1 MDTIVQQHLLDRY
14 YAALKQA
21 QMRVTPQ
28 RRVICEYL
36 ASTDRH
42 PTPYEVY
49 GDIAATH
56 PEISRATV
64 YNTLNTL
71 QRLGAIVEL
80 SFGAD
85 HAHYDTNPEPHANLI
100 CLRCHTIVDYHGPLP
115 LDEVTARVAAETG
128 FQTAAARIDLVGFC
142 PACQAERRAEIRRQ
156 LTAAQQRPSEHPR
169 AAAPTAAAESQKG
182 QPYVA

>member
-1 MDTIVQQHLLDRY
+1 MQKQRLERY
-14 YAALKQA
+14 FSALNQA

-49 GDIAATH
+49 GDIVAAH

-64 YNTLNTL
+64 YNTLRTL
-71 QRLGAIVEL
+71 QQLGAIVEL

-85 HAHYDTNPEPHANLI
+85 HAHYDTDPEPHANLI
-100 CLRCHTIVDYHGPLP
+100 CLRCHSIVDFHGVLP
-115 LDEVTARVAAETG
+115 LEEVTARVAAETG

-142 PACQAERRAEIRRQ
+142 PICQAERRAEIRRQ
-156 LTAAQQRPSEHPR
+156 LIEAQQP
-169 AAAPTAAAESQKG
+169 AK
-182 QPYVA
+182 